1 MAGVDVG
8 VSGGN
13 KLQSYL
19 EELAGNLAKGGE
31 LKVGFLEGST
41 YPDGTTSVPYV
52 AAIQEFGSPA
62 ENIPPRP
69 YFRNM
74 IAENAPM
81 WGDDI
86 AKVLKA
92 TNYDGN
98 QTLSLMGERING
110 QLQDSIRNTNDPRN
124 AASTIAKKGFDNPLI
139 DSGHLLSSSSY
150 EVKS

>member
-1 MAGVDVG
+1 MAVVDAG
-8 VSGGN
+8 VSGGD
-13 KLQSYL
+13 KLQAYL
-19 EELAGNLAKGGE
+19 EELAGSLSKGDELA
-31 LKVGFLEGST
+31 VGFLAGST
-41 YPDGTTSVPYV
+41 YPDGASVPYV

-62 ENIPPRP
+62 ENIHPRP

-74 IAENAPM
+74 IAENAPA
-81 WGDDI
+81 WGDDV

-98 QTLSLMGERING
+98 QTLSLMGERIKG

-124 AASTIAKKGFDNPLI
+124 AESTIAKKGFDNPLI
-139 DSGHLLSSSSY
+139 DTGHMLNSVDY

>member
-1 MAGVDVG
+1 MAEDNAG
-8 VSGGN
+8 VSGGD
-13 KLQSYL
+13 KLQAYL
-19 EELAGNLAKGGE
+19 EELAGNLAKGDE

-41 YPDGTTSVPYV
+41 YPDGTSVPYV

-74 IAENAPM
+74 IAENAPD

-86 AKVLKA
+86 TKVLKA

-139 DSGHLLSSSSY
+139 DTGHLLSGSSY